1 MNDSGCP
8 LATSK
13 ILLIFSLAAS
23 AVTAPPV
30 TRGYFS
36 YGAFTST
43 ENRVAGA
50 WAITAATIS
59 GRMPLVSTFTGG
71 PKAERAATSSGRSPA
86 RVGSPPVITMPSSH
100 GPRAEKN
107 LPRSAGSM
115 GGYHSGCQASPPL
128 WQCGQRRLQPPKKTT
143 ALMRPGQSHKE
154 SGSRPLIW
162 FQTEFALTAVSRDGW
177 KGQKAILADTSRP
190 RPLKVGL

>member
-8 LATSK
+8 DATSK
-13 ILLIFSLAAS
+13 ISSIFSRADS

-50 WAITAATIS
+50 WANTAATIS

-71 PKAERAATSSGRSPA
+71 PKAARAATSSGRSSA
-86 RVGSPPVITMPSSH
+86 RVGSPPVTTMPSSH

-107 LPRSAGSM
+107 FPKSAGSM
-115 GGYHSGCQASPPL
+115 GG
-128 WQCGQRRLQPPKKTT
+128 
-143 ALMRPGQSHKE
+143 
-154 SGSRPLIW
+154 
-162 FQTEFALTAVSRDGW
+162 
-177 KGQKAILADTSRP
+177 
-190 RPLKVGL
+190 